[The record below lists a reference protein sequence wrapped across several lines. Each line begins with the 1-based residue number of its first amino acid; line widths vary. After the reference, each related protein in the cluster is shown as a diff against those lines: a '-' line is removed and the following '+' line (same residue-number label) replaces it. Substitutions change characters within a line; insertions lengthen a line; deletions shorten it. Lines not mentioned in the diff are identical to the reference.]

1 MSLSSDDTVYHLL
14 SVCLALAATEY
25 LKRHNSVAS
34 LIHKNVCEYY
44 GIPTC
49 EKPWLYHP
57 QPIVQNNSVKDL
69 DIRIDCVISAH
80 RPDIVVHNCIER
92 SVLVLD
98 VSIPADFNIV
108 EKEHEKVLKYQDLC
122 LELQ

>member
-1 MSLSSDDTVYHLL
+1 MHWFLS
-14 SVCLALAATEY
+14 C
-25 LKRHNSVAS
+25 
-34 LIHKNVCEYY
+34 KNVSYLVPAAL
-44 GIPTC
+44 IIIIIITI
-49 EKPWLYHP
+49 
-57 QPIVQNNSVKDL
+57 IVHD
-69 DIRIDCVISAH
+69 
-80 RPDIVVHNCIER
+80 CIER